1 MDEIKKELE
10 DALKMLGMISLNGDA
25 VDVMAVA
32 KSKIR
37 RSIALLREESV
48 DG

>member
-1 MDEIKKELE
+1 MDEIKKELN
-10 DALKMLGMISLNGDA
+10 DALAMLGMISLNGDA

-32 KSKIR
+32 KNKIR
-37 RSIALLREESV
+37 RSISLLSKEEA